1 MRYKNSIKL
10 DHISERNHHHHLF
23 TTVLSKPK
31 CYAPCAPFILP
42 SLSIFMCFYSLELVY
57 FFTFSFFFKI
67 QFNLLFM
74 DQSLPLSIFIFLL
87 SPVYRL
93 IFQQNSVCCLFLTC
107 RLLLLMEEEER
118 QRRSLSR

>member
-10 DHISERNHHHHLF
+10 DQISERNHHHHLF

-74 DQSLPLSIFIFLL
+74 DQSLPLSFIFLL